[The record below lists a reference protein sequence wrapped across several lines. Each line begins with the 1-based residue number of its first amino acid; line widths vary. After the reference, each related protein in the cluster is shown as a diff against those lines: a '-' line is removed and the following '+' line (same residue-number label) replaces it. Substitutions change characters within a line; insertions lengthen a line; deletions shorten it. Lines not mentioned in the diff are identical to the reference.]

1 MGVVECSRVAGSQT
15 TPTLRHPLR
24 PLIARTGAE
33 GHRQATW
40 LELFFDLCFVVAI
53 AALARAFHADPTWE
67 GAGIFVGLFVPLWWT
82 WIAFTWFGNTFDNDD
97 VLYRVTVFSGM
108 LSVVWLASSVEGAAE
123 GRALAFALAYIVLQ
137 LLVLTLWARA
147 RMHVPAHP
155 DVGTHDLLARFIN
168 RQLAIV
174 GAGLVPWFVSLAVTA
189 RRAMRCGP
197 RGWHSTYWVRTL
209 RCASST
215 PSRSGTSRST
225 TPTGRELP
233 TGSRRPG
240 GRCCRSPTSST
251 STTSRS
257 ATGCSRSSCLG
268 ESVLAVSI
276 GISEVGWNGTAM
288 LTASL
293 AFLAAA
299 SIWWTYFDRAGRD
312 ALTSGIGASFVWGYG
327 HLLIFAGIATLGVG
341 TELMIDAAASGGA
354 EHAADEELVA
364 AVHGGG
370 VPGTAIFAA
379 GAAAF
384 WIGMTV
390 INLANLGFRLTKLGR
405 WFIPARLGLAALLV
419 GLALADIDPLPFA
432 AAAGGLML
440 ALKRRRDSSG
450 LPFPTGQSRNRRIRM
465 RAWELAEF
473 GAASRA

>member
-1 MGVVECSRVAGSQT
+1 MSTGSQT

-123 GRALAFALAYIVLQ
+123 GRAFAFALAYIVLQ

-174 GAGLVPWFVSLAVTA
+174 GAGLVPWFVSLAVDGAA
-189 RRAMRCGP
+189 RYALWAAGLALHVLGPYLAMRVFDAEQE
-197 RGWHSTYWVRTL
+197 WHVEEHHTDRARAAYGV
-209 RCASST
+209 AT
-215 PSRSGTSRST
+215 P
-225 TPTGRELP
+225 GRPLLP
-233 TGSRRPG
+233 VTDLFHLDHIQERYGLF
-240 GRCCRSPTSST
+240 TIIV
-251 STTSRS
+251 
-257 ATGCSRSSCLG
+257 LG

-440 ALKRRRDSSG
+440 ALNAAETAAVYRFQQAKAA
-450 LPFPTGQSRNRRIRM
+450 TGGS
-465 RAWELAEF
+465 A
-473 GAASRA
+473 